1 MKILIAITVLM
12 INYTSYTQIYKDHI
26 DSLYKECNLE
36 AKLSKLIFHKAVTG
50 FYNLKYEG
58 KVTGNRIA
66 IVDFRQSS
74 SDPRLYVID
83 LQDKVLMFRC
93 KVAHG
98 IKSGK
103 RYAIQFSN
111 TKNSWQS
118 SLGFF
123 KTSEMYK
130 GINGISLRLDGLDG
144 DYNDNARIRN
154 IVVHGADYIDSLHVG
169 YSKGCIAVPH
179 DIAYEIINAIKNGNC
194 LFVYTHTY
202 KGQIATM
209 RLNESLAEKY
219 YNKLKSANE
228 LLDLIN
234 NINGYEKDL

>member
-154 IVVHGADYIDSLHVG
+154 IV
-169 YSKGCIAVPH
+169 
-179 DIAYEIINAIKNGNC
+179 YEIINAIKNGNC